1 MLTAG
6 PGSNMLAALV
16 FIGLVLGAYAL
27 YFLIT
32 ARDARGLRRIVLVV
46 LGTGFVVALTS
57 LASTINLFIHLDE
70 FIRWTRTGH
79 VIGSARSYDLKEK
92 LLTEQLV
99 WSDLIKIF
107 VPATKNHYALGSYF
121 VGPAAV
127 ILAIAPGGAT
137 ARSNRIAWAFSLV
150 GGIAIFL
157 VFLAPSF
164 IVLLWVNFSGAQ
176 SCEAFE
182 CSHHANYARHDRARC
197 FWSRNTYGQR

>member
-79 VIGSARSYDLKEK
+79 VIGYARSYDLKEI
-92 LLTEQLV
+92 LTEQLV

-127 ILAIAPGGAT
+127 ILAIAGGGDSTFEPHCMGILTCGRHCNLSRVSCAVLHR
-137 ARSNRIAWAFSLV
+137 AVV
-150 GGIAIFL
+150 GQL
-157 VFLAPSF
+157 
-164 IVLLWVNFSGAQ
+164 SGAQ

-182 CSHHANYARHDRARC
+182 CSRHANYARHDRARC